1 MLIFEHSQ
9 NGRRAQAQAPHESDQ
24 VTDIPAALLR
34 DSEPLLP
41 ATSEMQVVRHYTRL
55 SQKNFSID
63 TQFYPLGSCTMKY
76 NPRACNRLAM
86 LPGFLAR
93 HPLAPT
99 SMGQGFLS
107 CMYELQE
114 MLKEVTGMPAVS
126 MTPAAG
132 AQVPSALAWS
142 SSPLVP

>member
-9 NGRRAQAQAPHESDQ
+9 NGRRAQAQAPHESDK
-24 VTDIPAALLR
+24 VTDIPATLLR

-86 LPGFLAR
+86 ADGFLNR
-93 HPLAPT
+93 HPLAHERL
-99 SMGQGFLS
+99 SQGFMG
-107 CMYELQE
+107 CMFDLQE
-114 MLKEVTGMPAVS
+114 MLQEYSTQEEVDMHQGKETTAKADTAS
-126 MTPAAG
+126 ELTFF
-132 AQVPSALAWS
+132 
-142 SSPLVP
+142 

>member
-1 MLIFEHSQ
+1 MLIFEQSRA
-9 NGRRAQAQAPHESDQ
+9 GRRALAQAPHQAVEA
-24 VTDIPAALLR
+24 TDIPAALLR
-34 DSEPLLP
+34 DDPPLLP
-41 ATSEMQVVRHYTRL
+41 AVSEMQVVRHYTRL

-93 HPLAPT
+93 HPLAPA
-99 SMGQGFLS
+99 SMGQGFLV

-114 MLKEVTGMPAVS
+114 MLKEVTG
-126 MTPAAG
+126 
-132 AQVPSALAWS
+132 
-142 SSPLVP
+142 